1 MFNRPND
8 RLTLLVDIAMGDQ
21 PLSAAGELTDRESSR
36 LEQLKMTVAELRAV
50 MPQVPEATMRK
61 AMAIMPERKPMR
73 LLDFS
78 MMLKPMHAARSG
90 GNQHQ
95 FAFQDGEV
103 SLRIMYSAIPD
114 GWEVL
119 GKVNQSGALS
129 VLGNETVECD
139 PSGTFRFEVSTLDH
153 SRIQIIGL
161 EETLVVPN
169 AQEILDHDE

>member
-1 MFNRPND
+1 MLNRPND
-8 RLTLLVDIAMGDQ
+8 RLTLLVDIAIGDQ
-21 PLSAAGELTDRESSR
+21 PISAAGDLTERESSR
-36 LEQLKMTVAELRAV
+36 LTQLMQTVSELRAV
-50 MPQVPEATMRK
+50 MPQVPLESMRRAT
-61 AMAIMPERKPMR
+61 AIIPVRKPVR
-73 LLDFS
+73 LLDFG

-95 FAFQDGEV
+95 FAFQDGEM
-103 SLRIMYSAIPD
+103 SLRILYSAIPD

-129 VLGNETVECD
+129 VLENETIECD
-139 PSGTFRFEVSTLDH
+139 PDGTFRFEVSNLDH

-169 AQEILDHDE
+169 AQEILDHDK